1 MKVNNYKVRKAM
13 VEEINTLLP
22 YNTEISIGMTLIT
35 NKYFIKFWVFDYQLG
50 VRDCVLTITYK
61 TTSQLYIAL
70 EAILKFYTTAT
81 RYVK

>member
-1 MKVNNYKVRKAM
+1 MKRNNYNIRKAM

-35 NKYFIKFWVFDYQLG
+35 NKYYIKFWVFDYQLG
-50 VRDCVLTITYK
+50 VRDCAMTITYK

-70 EAILKFYTTAT
+70 EAILKFYTVAT
-81 RYVK
+81 RYIT

>member
-1 MKVNNYKVRKAM
+1 M